1 MSVVIVAVSCGGCG
15 QTTHYGHT
23 ERINAFPWNT
33 KQSGDHMTA
42 RENNIAVYQLALEY
56 LHAILPEGMK
66 AADLDKYY
74 IGDGRDYATLT
85 DIFEQFIQSAQ
96 NYQGMP
102 NYIKFSD
109 RRAQIKEIL
118 FDFDIAQIADCD
130 VEQLYRTF
138 RKAFDVTSTDSIFN
152 AWHKWSKSIVDVA
165 KFMLDFR
172 GAEDFR
178 AFVDQFDYNPLMRTA
193 LPLLISTKISGF
205 GFALACD
212 CLKELGF
219 LNYAKPD
226 THLIDIFEALKL
238 SGRDPVAVFEA
249 IVRMSDFCKTVDQ
262 TASPYKIDK
271 VLWLICSGRFYL
283 DKITIGRH
291 KDEFIPLAK
300 KSISG
305 CST

>member
-205 GFALACD
+205 GFALKKHRGRITVFPCCHLVFLTVWSLLAPSMTI
-212 CLKELGF
+212 LGQTRGTAGCYKTQYENMGDVLPCF
-219 LNYAKPD
+219 Q
-226 THLIDIFEALKL
+226 
-238 SGRDPVAVFEA
+238 
-249 IVRMSDFCKTVDQ
+249 DF
-262 TASPYKIDK
+262 S
-271 VLWLICSGRFYL
+271 RFWT
-283 DKITIGRH
+283 D
-291 KDEFIPLAK
+291 AQ
-300 KSISG
+300 
-305 CST
+305 